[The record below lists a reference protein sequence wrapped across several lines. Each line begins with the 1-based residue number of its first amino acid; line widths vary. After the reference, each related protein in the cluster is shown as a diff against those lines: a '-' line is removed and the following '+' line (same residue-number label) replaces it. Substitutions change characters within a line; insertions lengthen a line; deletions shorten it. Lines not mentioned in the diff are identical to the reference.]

1 VKGRCFIFVSSAGKD
16 SPSRNSIVLAQ
27 RKQVMQQSAA
37 GRHIHRTDTRD
48 IVVIGGSAGGVEGL
62 SKIVAGLPK
71 DLPAAIFVSLH
82 FPPRG
87 VSVLPQILS
96 RAGPLPASHPTDGQ
110 TIEHGHVY
118 VAAPDRHL
126 MLARRGFIRLL
137 RGPTENGARPAIDP
151 MFRSAAVAYGP
162 RVIGVVITGN
172 LDDGTAGLLA
182 IKRRQGIAVVQDPHD
197 ALFPS
202 MPASAIAHVDAD
214 HVVRLDEIPSL
225 ISRLV
230 REPIDVTQEV
240 TVPDD
245 APRENA
251 YSEFDLDVI
260 EDPDRHPGKPSTF
273 ACPDCGGVLWQIK
286 DGDLLRFRCRVGHG
300 WTSDGL
306 LDKQH
311 ATLEAALWSGLRA
324 LEESVA
330 LSEQMAQRIERR
342 GNLRIAERYRA
353 SSELAARR
361 AAVIRSVLLSTPGG
375 TSETAVV
382 ELVEHASSPTGAE

>member
-1 VKGRCFIFVSSAGKD
+1 
-16 SPSRNSIVLAQ
+16 
-27 RKQVMQQSAA
+27 MQQATN
-37 GRHIHRTDTRD
+37 GHENHPTITRD

-62 SKIVAGLPK
+62 SRIVAGLPK
-71 DLPAAIFVSLH
+71 DLPAAVFVSLH

-96 RAGPLPASHPTDGQ
+96 RAGPLPALHAADGQ
-110 TIEHGHVY
+110 RIERGHVY

-126 MLARRGFIRLL
+126 MLSARGVVRLI

-162 RVIGVVITGN
+162 RVIGIVITGN

-182 IKRRQGIAVVQDPHD
+182 IKRRKGIAVVQDPHD
-197 ALFPS
+197 AVFPS
-202 MPASAIAHVDAD
+202 MPASAIAHVATD
-214 HVVRLDEIPSL
+214 HIVRLDEIPSL
-225 ISRLV
+225 ISHLV
-230 REPIDVTQEV
+230 REPIDVSQEV

-251 YSEFDLDVI
+251 YSAFDLDVI
-260 EDPDRHPGKPSTF
+260 EDPDLHPGSSSTF
-273 ACPDCGGVLWQIK
+273 ACPDCGGVLWEIK

-306 LDKQH
+306 LDRQH

-342 GNLRIAERYRA
+342 GNSPIAARYRESA
-353 SSELAARR
+353 ELASRR
-361 AAVIRSVLLSTPGG
+361 AAVLRSVLLSTPGG
-375 TSETAVV
+375 PTETAVV
-382 ELVEHASSPTGAE
+382 ELVEHTASSSGGE